1 MVCERSMV
9 NLDGS
14 GSLALSKGMPE
25 HLCLRVWRIFIPKLK
40 LLQIRRYL
48 DVRSSQDMVK
58 DCDCNSLNSGRAMGF
73 LVREHTK
80 SSNQA
85 ITVFGPQGCRY
96 RLGTSAMAGGPHP
109 LQCG

>member
-1 MVCERSMV
+1 MGPVEHGPMVCERSMV

-48 DVRSSQDMVK
+48 DVRLSQDMVK
-58 DCDCNSLNSGRAMGF
+58 DCDCNSLNSGRAMEF
-73 LVREHTK
+73 LVRELSPATRLLR
-80 SSNQA
+80 
-85 ITVFGPQGCRY
+85 FLGPKDVGI
-96 RLGTSAMAGGPHP
+96 G
-109 LQCG
+109 